1 MSPARSVSTVLA
13 IILLA
18 ASAGAQQPGPTI
30 DAAAV
35 RSAIERALRL
45 APRGFE
51 ALLAPAQT
59 GVGVVAL
66 DVEWTGPRRQRV
78 TIDLSQKTL
87 TYDPSGDVEALL
99 DQIVRSIAALT
110 PGAGDVEY
118 RFLVDGLPLERF
130 LPPAPVPAVPDARR
144 LARAPGG
151 PVVISAGH
159 GWYWHEGAAAW
170 RLQRD
175 HFWGIVEDFVNWDI
189 AHAAREELAAVGFTA
204 QPARQPDRT
213 ASRGVS
219 GHPGWQ
225 EAAAY
230 FVRALG
236 APPAV
241 WNIGV
246 NDYARDIN
254 SRPFYANWIDAAGLV
269 SIHNNGG
276 GGTGTET
283 WYDTSNGLAA
293 ASARLADIIN
303 SHVVSAIRAHYDP
316 AWPDRGLRSCNGC
329 KGETRLALRPAIILE
344 VGFMDTRSPDN
355 DALHDERFKRIVAR
369 AIRDALVAWAG
380 LDD

>member
-1 MSPARSVSTVLA
+1 MSPWRGVSTVLA
-13 IILLA
+13 IVALA
-18 ASAGAQQPGPTI
+18 AAAGAQQPGATF

-35 RSAIERALRL
+35 RGAIERALRV

-59 GVGVVAL
+59 GVGVVDV
-66 DVEWTGPRRQRV
+66 DVERTGSRRQRV

-87 TYDPSGDVEALL
+87 TYEPSGEVEALL
-99 DQIVRSIAALT
+99 DQVVRATAALT
-110 PGAGDVEY
+110 AGAGDVEY

-130 LPPAPVPAVPDARR
+130 LPPAPAQGVPGART
-144 LARAPGG
+144 LARGSGG
-151 PVVISAGH
+151 SVVISAGH
-159 GWYWHEGAAAW
+159 GWYWHEGARAW

-175 HFWGIVEDFVNWDI
+175 YFWGIVEDFVNWEI
-189 AHAAREELAAVGFTA
+189 AHAAREELAGVGFTA
-204 QPARQPDRT
+204 QAVRQPDRS
-213 ASRGVS
+213 APPGAS

-225 EAAAY
+225 EAAVY

-241 WNIGV
+241 WSIGV

-283 WYDTSNGLAA
+283 WYDTSNGLEA
-293 ASARLADIIN
+293 ASARLAAIIN
-303 SHVVSAIRAHYDP
+303 THVVSAIRAHYNP

-329 KGETRLALRPAIILE
+329 HGETRLALRPAVILE

-355 DALHDERFKRIVAR
+355 DALHDERFRRIVAR
-369 AIRDALVAWAG
+369 AIRDALVAWAA

>member
-1 MSPARSVSTVLA
+1 MSTSRGVSTSLA
-13 IILLA
+13 ILLLA
-18 ASAGAQQPGPTI
+18 AAAGAQHTGAGL
-30 DAAAV
+30 DAAALRTAV
-35 RSAIERALRL
+35 ERGLRA

-51 ALLAPAQT
+51 ALLAPAQA
-59 GVGVVAL
+59 GVGVVNLA
-66 DVEWTGPRRQRV
+66 VEQTGPRRQRV

-99 DQIVRSIAALT
+99 DQVIRSTAALT
-110 PGAGDVEY
+110 AGAGDVEY

-130 LPPAPVPAVPDARR
+130 LPPPAMPGARR
-144 LARAPGG
+144 LALAPGG

-159 GWYWHEGAAAW
+159 GWYRHEGSATW

-175 HFWGIVEDFVNWDI
+175 YFWGIVEDFVNWDI
-189 AHAAREELAAVGFTA
+189 AHAARAELAAVGFTA
-204 QPARQPDRT
+204 QLVREPDRS
-213 ASRGVS
+213 AAHGVS

-225 EAAAY
+225 EAAVY
-230 FVRALG
+230 FVRAIG

-241 WNIGV
+241 WGIGV
-246 NDYARDIN
+246 NEYARDIN

-283 WYDTSNGLAA
+283 WYDTSNAFEAAGAQLAA
-293 ASARLADIIN
+293 IIN
-303 SHVVSAIRAHYDP
+303 THVVSAIRAHYDP

-329 KGETRLALRPAIILE
+329 KGETRLALRPAVILE
-344 VGFMDTRSPDN
+344 IGFMDTRSPDN
-355 DALHDERFKRIVAR
+355 DALHDERFRQIVAR